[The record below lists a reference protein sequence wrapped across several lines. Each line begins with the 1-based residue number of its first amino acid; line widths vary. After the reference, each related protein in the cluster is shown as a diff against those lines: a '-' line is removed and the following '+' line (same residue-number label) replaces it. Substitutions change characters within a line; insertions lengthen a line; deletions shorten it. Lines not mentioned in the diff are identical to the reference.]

1 MSEINPQ
8 ARRWLEAISGAE
20 GTQRAD
26 PAESYRVLFGGGLFD
41 PSKTQGQHPD
51 RVVRTPGYSSAAA
64 GKYQFMPAT
73 YKEVAAKL
81 GLKDFSARSQDL
93 AALEKIRERGVD
105 PYKEKITPQTLAKL
119 APEWA
124 SLPTLEGKSYYG
136 QPVKTL
142 NEILEFADRAGRPE
156 TKKAVTGQTALK
168 GDQDRSPAQAV
179 TERIKS
185 GLRPSRDFFRDLI
198 KQVQG
203 TFGTV
208 PNQSTKIQRDTSPTL
223 ADYTAAIDKA
233 YAEGKDELGEALE
246 EASLTASLTPSGA
259 RSRPDY
265 AKDYLNLGLA
275 LARQQMSEN
284 TGLASPGKGDLK
296 VASPDGP
303 AFRPSPQQTPSQGF
317 QQIALKDVIVTSPLD
332 TSGEPGLDFVIPG
345 GRGAT
350 FKSPFT
356 AEVVEVRGDRPEEFR
371 LEEGATQRGYGNYV
385 DVRVTPPSGRPFEA
399 RIAHLDEVNKE
410 LKPGMTIPA
419 GFPLGTQGRSG
430 STTGAHISMDLYDPG
445 STSTSDAVRKY
456 ISQFSDRLTL
466 GKPLL

>member
-1 MSEINPQ
+1 MSEINQQ
-8 ARRWLEAISGAE
+8 ARRWLEVISGAE
-20 GTQRAD
+20 GTQRLD
-26 PAESYRVLFGGGLFD
+26 PAESYKVLFGGGLFD
-41 PSKTQGQHPD
+41 PSKTGWQHPE
-51 RVVRTPGYSSAAA
+51 RVVRTPGYASAAA
-64 GKYQFMPAT
+64 GKYQFMPTT

-81 GLKDFSARSQDL
+81 GLKDFSPRSQDL

-105 PYKEKITPQTLAKL
+105 PSKEKITPQTVAKL

-124 SLPTLEGKSYYG
+124 SLPTLEGTSYYG
-136 QPVKTL
+136 QPVKTFD
-142 NEILEFADRAGRPE
+142 EVLEFADKAEGPE
-156 TKKAVTGQTALK
+156 AKQAAMGQTALK
-168 GDQDRSPAQAV
+168 KKQDPSPAQAV
-179 TERIKS
+179 TERIK
-185 GLRPSRDFFRDLI
+185 LFRPSKDFFRNLI
-198 KQVQG
+198 NQVQR

-208 PNQSTKIQRDTSPTL
+208 PNQSTRIQRNTSPTL

-265 AKDYLNLGLA
+265 ARDYLNLGLA

-296 VASPDGP
+296 IAPPDGP
-303 AFRPSPQQTPSQGF
+303 AFRPSPQGTPSQGF
-317 QQIALKDVIVTSPLD
+317 QQIALKDVIVTSPSD

-356 AEVVEVRGDRPEEFR
+356 AEVVEVRSDRPQEFH
-371 LEEGATQRGYGNYV
+371 LEKGATQRGYGNYV
-385 DVRVTPPSGRPFEA
+385 DLRITPPSGPSFDA
-399 RIAHLDEVNKE
+399 RIAHFDKLNEQ

>member
-20 GTQRAD
+20 GTQRDAPAD
-26 PAESYRVLFGGGLFD
+26 SYRVLFGGGLFD
-41 PSKTQGQHPD
+41 PSKTGWKHPD
-51 RVVRTPGYSSAAA
+51 KVITSASFPRGSAAA

-81 GLKDFSARSQDL
+81 GLTDFSPRSQDL
-93 AALEKIRERGVD
+93 AALEKIRQRGVD
-105 PYKEKITPQTLAKL
+105 PSKDKITPQTLAKL

-136 QPVKTL
+136 QPVKTID
-142 NEILEFADRAGRPE
+142 EILEFAGRGTE
-156 TKKAVTGQTALK
+156 QEAK
-168 GDQDRSPAQAV
+168 QAV
-179 TERIKS
+179 MEQARPQEVKADSTPLEAIRR
-185 GLRPSRDFFRDLI
+185 GTRPSLDFFRDLM
-198 KQVQG
+198 KKVTN

-208 PNQSTKIQRDTSPTL
+208 PNQSTRIQGDTSPTL

-233 YAEGKDELGEALE
+233 YAEGKDEVGEALE
-246 EASLTASLTPSGA
+246 EASLTASLTPSRA
-259 RSRPDY
+259 RSRPNY
-265 AKDYLNLGLA
+265 AKDFLDLGLT

-296 VASPDGP
+296 TAPPDGP
-303 AFRPSPQQTPSQGF
+303 AFRPSPQETPSQGF
-317 QQIALKDVIVTSPLD
+317 QQVALKDVIVTSPLD

-356 AEVVEVRGDRPEEFR
+356 AEVVEVRRDRPQEFR
-371 LEEGATQRGYGNYV
+371 LEDGATQRGYGNYV
-385 DVRVTPPSGRPFEA
+385 DLRITPPSGPSFDA
-399 RIAHLDEVNKE
+399 RVAHFDKLNEQ